1 LILISSLG
9 FITKM
14 AHNLPLGLIT
24 ILVRNSLL
32 DFIAVTVH
40 ISSMDFALNIVHN
53 HIMDFNL
60 NLVHIYIMGFI
71 STTVHN
77 SDLDLSELLPLKSGR
92 FLYHGISI
100 ETTRSGSSSSSWSD
114 DFSYIY
120 FFFRRRM
127 VFFIFSGIDPI
138 CSGINFGFPV
148 VVSLKI
154 PLHIDIRLNTSFSID
169 AFVLFSLNISM

>member
-1 LILISSLG
+1 LYFSNFHFSICIFPI
-9 FITKM
+9 FIFLFVFFQFSFFYLYFSNVNYSRLKAGASCIM
-14 AHNLPLGLIT
+14 A
-24 ILVRNSLL
+24 SLL
-32 DFIAVTVH
+32 R
-40 ISSMDFALNIVHN
+40 
-53 HIMDFNL
+53 
-60 NLVHIYIMGFI
+60 
-71 STTVHN
+71 
-77 SDLDLSELLPLKSGR
+77 LLPLKSGR